1 MNKKVLWAV
10 LAKQAEKTLPLYL
23 QCLLNQD
30 YDKKNIVL
38 YIRTNDNTDKTEAI
52 LEKFISEHGDKYCSV
67 IYDNSSVDSRLQ
79 EFENHDW
86 NAFRFQILGKIRN
99 DSLKLAEENGCD
111 FYFVCDVDNFIV
123 SNTLSNLVSLNLEI
137 VAPMLVNAKSKEARN
152 AGLGGGDLYSNFHCD
167 YDEEGGYVHDSQ
179 YDKLITREYRGIH
192 RVRLVHCTY
201 LVRTDVIGEIDYLLN
216 PYNYEYRNFTISAE
230 QNGLPQYLD
239 NRIPYGCL
247 TLVDDPLESEA
258 LIKDFELL
266 AGPNQIV
273 FKILHAGSDENR
285 KTNYRNLDR
294 LFGKYFNRLT
304 AKTQYLSSLEQTRS
318 YLASNSDLKIL
329 DNLDYEGWLPG
340 AIGIWASWKNALSV
354 FLKTDSQALIL
365 IEDDLWV
372 TEDFVSR
379 NILRV
384 ISKLPN
390 DWDYLTL
397 YTPESERKY
406 FSTHHEIDN
415 EYSCLPYHTWSNA
428 AVVFSQSGA
437 AKVLKYISDGISRN
451 SDLHLY
457 TNKENRLSGYALKPT
472 VMQDKISVF
481 TNWESTVGIASQGT
495 RYSRSDLYDTNS

>member
-1 MNKKVLWAV
+1 MNKKVFWAV
-10 LAKQAEKTLPLYL
+10 LAKQAEQTLPLYL

-99 DSLKLAEENGCD
+99 QSLKLAMENKCD

-123 SNTLSNLVSLNLEI
+123 STTLSSLVSLNLEI
-137 VAPMLVNAKSKEARN
+137 VAPMLVNAKSKEVRD
-152 AGLGGGDLYSNFHCD
+152 AGLGGADLYSNFHCD
-167 YDEEGGYVHDSQ
+167 YDEDGGYVHDAQ
-179 YDKLITREYRGIH
+179 YDKLITREYKGIH

-239 NRIPYGCL
+239 NRVPYGSL
-247 TLVDDPLESEA
+247 TLVDDPSESEA

-266 AGPNQIV
+266 ARPNQILY
-273 FKILHAGSDENR
+273 KILHVESDENR

-304 AKTQYLSSLEQTRS
+304 AKTQYLSSLEHTRS

-354 FLKTDSQALIL
+354 FLKTNAQAVIL

-379 NILRV
+379 DVLSA

-397 YTPESERKY
+397 YTPEPEREN
-406 FSTHHEIDN
+406 FSPHHEIDN
-415 EYSCLPYHTWSNA
+415 EYLCLPYHTWSNA

-437 AKVLKYISDGISRN
+437 TKVLKYISNGISRN

-457 TNKENRLSGYALKPT
+457 TNKENRLNGFALKPII
-472 VMQDKISVF
+472 MLDKISVY
-481 TNWESTVGIASQGT
+481 TNWESTIGIASQGT
-495 RYSRSDLYDTNS
+495 RYSRSDLYDTKG

>member
-52 LEKFISEHGDKYCSV
+52 LERFISENGNKYCSV

-99 DSLKLAEENGCD
+99 ESLKLAEENGCD

-137 VAPMLVNAKSKEARN
+137 VAPMLVNAKSKEVRD

-239 NRIPYGCL
+239 NRVPYGCL
-247 TLVDDPLESEA
+247 TLVDDPSESEA

-266 AGPNQIV
+266 ARPNQIV
-273 FKILHAGSDENR
+273 YKILHAGSDENR

-304 AKTQYLSSLEQTRS
+304 AKTQYLSSLEETRS

-354 FLKTDSQALIL
+354 FLKTNSQALIL

-379 NILRV
+379 NILRA

-406 FSTHHEIDN
+406 FSTHHEISN

-457 TNKENRLSGYALKPT
+457 TNKENRLNGYALKPI

-481 TNWESTVGIASQGT
+481 TNWESTVGIASKGT
-495 RYSRSDLYDTNS
+495 RYSRSDLYDANS